1 MVNLTVY
8 GNENAACTQKVLIL
22 LEELNLK
29 YTFEPI
35 DLSQNEHKTPEYM
48 KMQPFGKIPVIQ
60 YGDHTIF
67 ESRSILRYI
76 ASNNQD
82 IDDFLGNHEVDM
94 WLEVESQNFN
104 GPISKIVYE
113 KMYKKMK
120 EPDAKPD
127 ESIIETSLEEL
138 KKVLEVYNERLENNL
153 YIGGTEN
160 GYSIADISHIPYFN
174 YFIKC
179 GYKQVLKKYPNVY
192 NWLKRIMKREFVKRI
207 LKPETDVANT

>member
-8 GNENAACTQKVLIL
+8 GNEKAACTQKILIL

-29 YTFEPI
+29 YTFESI
-35 DLSQNEHKTPEYM
+35 DLSKNEHKDPEYM
-48 KMQPFGKIPVIQ
+48 KIQPFGKIPVIK
-60 YGDHTIF
+60 YGDNTIF

-82 IDDFLGNHEVDM
+82 VDDFLGDHEVDM

-113 KMYKKMK
+113 KMYKK
-120 EPDAKPD
+120 DSKPD
-127 ESIIETSLEEL
+127 ESLIETSLEEL
-138 KKVLEVYNERLENNL
+138 KKVLEVYENRLEDNMF
-153 YIGGTEN
+153 IGGNEN

-192 NWLKRIMKREFVKRI
+192 NWLKRIMKREYVKRV
-207 LKPETDVANT
+207 LKPDTEVVEA

>member
-8 GNENAACTQKVLIL
+8 GSENAACTQKVLIL

-29 YTFEPI
+29 YKFESI

-82 IDDFLGNHEVDM
+82 
-94 WLEVESQNFN
+94 
-104 GPISKIVYE
+104 K
-113 KMYKKMK
+113 
-120 EPDAKPD
+120 
-127 ESIIETSLEEL
+127 
-138 KKVLEVYNERLENNL
+138 
-153 YIGGTEN
+153 N

-192 NWLKRIMKREFVKRI
+192 NWLKRIMKREYVKRV
-207 LKPETDVANT
+207 LKPETEVADT

>member
-8 GNENAACTQKVLIL
+8 GNEKAACTQKVLIL

-29 YTFEPI
+29 YTFRSI
-35 DLSQNEHKTPEYM
+35 DLSNNEQKDPEYM

-60 YGDHTIF
+60 YGDNTIF

-76 ASNNQD
+76 ASNNQEIED
-82 IDDFLGNHEVDM
+82 LMGDYEVDM

-104 GPISKIVYE
+104 GPISKIVHE
-113 KMYKKMK
+113 KLFKKWK
-120 EPDAKPD
+120 DNEAKVD
-127 ESIIETSLEEL
+127 EVVVDNCLDEL
-138 KKVLEVYNERLENNL
+138 KKVLEVYDKRLEDSL
-153 YIGGTEN
+153 YIGGNEN

-179 GYKQVLKKYPNVY
+179 GYKNILKKYPNVY
-192 NWLKRIMKREFVKRI
+192 NWLKRIMKRECVKGI
-207 LKPETDVANT
+207 LKSEKEVN

>member
-8 GNENAACTQKVLIL
+8 GNERAACTQKVLIL

-29 YTFEPI
+29 YTFENI
-35 DLSQNEHKTPEYM
+35 DLSNNEQKSPEYM

-82 IDDFLGNHEVDM
+82 IEDFMGDHEVDM

-113 KMYKKMK
+113 KMFKNWK
-120 EPDAKPD
+120 DDRSKPD
-127 ESIIETSLEEL
+127 ETVIEGCLDEL
-138 KKVLEVYNERLENNL
+138 KKVLEVYDKRLEDNL

-160 GYSIADISHIPYFN
+160 GYSIADMSHIPYFN

-179 GYKQVLKKYPNVY
+179 GYKNVLKKYPNVY
-192 NWLKRIMKREFVKRI
+192 NWLKRIMKRESVRGV
-207 LKPETDVANT
+207 LKSEKEVN